1 VAVETL
7 LAQATEGKVL
17 PMVEVCRKIGGL
29 WRETRGPQ
37 YGGSFLYWKTNDSGK
52 NRSLFGMVPAGK
64 DDPVAGELDVHVK
77 IKNLSEICKISE
89 AEIRETLKSQHPV
102 KETADDCWFRLKSVP
117 EAQAIV
123 DQLFKWA
130 SQAAGAA
137 QA

>member
-29 WRETRGPQ
+29 WRETRGPE

-64 DDPVAGELDVHVK
+64 DDPAAGELDVHVK

-89 AEIRETLKSQHPV
+89 AVIRETLKSQHPV
-102 KETADDCWFRLKSVP
+102 KETVDDCWFRLKSVP